1 MLIKGLIICKMAVR
15 ITNIVKGIWG
25 TLRRKKRQSRF
36 TQLTWLQEKMLKHEE
51 DQSTKTITL
60 GDLHLTYKR
69 PYEVLHTYK
78 ELFEDEIYN
87 FKARSNTPFIIDC
100 GANIGLSALYFK
112 KLYSNAT
119 VLAYEPDTENFQL
132 LQKNIAQNNLHGV
145 ECRQKA
151 VWINNSM
158 LSFASDGSQGSKI
171 AVNDAGRKQVQ
182 VQAERLA
189 DILKEN
195 KVDFLKIDIEGA
207 EVDVLKDCEP
217 FLENV
222 QQLFVEY
229 HGKAEESEKL
239 AQLLQIVK
247 GRYKVYIK
255 MAADHLEHPFVNQT
269 TGNSFDV
276 QLNIF
281 CYR

>member
-1 MLIKGLIICKMAVR
+1 MLTNEFIQSIMAVR
-15 ITNIVKGIWG
+15 IANIVNGIWG
-25 TLRRKKRQSRF
+25 TIRRGKRAGRFAHLSWLR
-36 TQLTWLQEKMLKHEE
+36 EKILKHEE
-51 DQSTKTITL
+51 DQSLKTITL
-60 GDLHLTYKR
+60 GDLRLTYRR

-78 ELFEDEIYN
+78 ELFETEIYD
-87 FKARSNTPFIIDC
+87 FKADTSHPFIIDC
-100 GANIGLSALYFK
+100 GANIGLSVLYFK
-112 KLYSNAT
+112 KRYPGASI
-119 VLAYEPDTENFQL
+119 LAYEPDESNFGL
-132 LQKNIAQNNLHGV
+132 LQQNVAQNHLQGV
-145 ECRQKA
+145 ECRRKA
-151 VWINNSM
+151 VWINNNT

-171 AVNDAGRKQVQ
+171 ADHDTGKRQVQ

-189 DILKEN
+189 DVLQTQ

-217 FLENV
+217 FLQNV

-239 AQLLQIVK
+239 SQLLQIVK
-247 GRYKVYIK
+247 GQFKVYIK
-255 MAADHLEHPFVNQT
+255 MAADHLDHPFVSKS
-269 TGNSFDV
+269 TGHSFDV